1 MHEFLIL
8 MYCKLVYFYLSF
20 ICKYAIQ
27 PLTRSYKIC
36 IYIYIFFRPS
46 KGNLSLFEI
55 ARVLRIT
62 KVRILLIPLFI
73 PFLNPKILDFL
84 YSTKNN
90 LT

>member
-36 IYIYIFFRPS
+36 IYIYIYMY
-46 KGNLSLFEI
+46 
-55 ARVLRIT
+55 
-62 KVRILLIPLFI
+62 LLGHPRG
-73 PFLNPKILDFL
+73 
-84 YSTKNN
+84 T
-90 LT
+90 